1 MYKKPRRYL
10 IDANCINALQVKQD
24 INKLEDL
31 FKQGR
36 ILLSMPETAYLEA
49 NFGSLL
55 RQKKSE
61 DYLFEGVVN
70 QEQRFEYKYKQ
81 IENIVFPNGAK
92 KENQKNDIK
101 ILVYLSITR
110 IPFITM
116 DGASKSQPGG
126 MLGNKAALKKLG
138 IKVMSPS
145 EAVAEITSE
154 LVGRNN

>member
-1 MYKKPRRYL
+1 MNKKPRYL

-24 INKLEDL
+24 INKLEEL

-36 ILLSMPETAYLEA
+36 ILLSMPETAYDEA

-81 IENIVFPNGAK
+81 IENIVFPSGANK
-92 KENQKNDIK
+92 QNQKNDIK

-110 IPFITM
+110 IPFITT
-116 DGASKSQPGG
+116 DGDSKSQPGG

-138 IKVMSPS
+138 IRVLSPR
-145 EAVAEITSE
+145 EALAEIASI
-154 LVGRNN
+154 